1 MALGAICFNTQPPEG
16 GWTNKAAW
24 MTSLPLFQ
32 HTAARRRLAIRL
44 ATTIRHIRFQHT
56 AARRRLD
63 SKMGGSDGNG
73 KFQHTA
79 ARRRLAGWTS
89 TANIS
94 KPFQHTAARR
104 RLAHDVDDLQCV
116 FRVSTHSRPKA
127 AGRYAAAKVQTPS
140 VSTHSRPKAAGIT
153 TEQASPDKSGFNTQ
167 PPEGGWAVGFAPRL
181 HTGMFQHTAARRRLE
196 SIVLYCIKDLRF
208 QHTAARRRLAT
219 DLITHVAPY
228 AVSTHSR
235 PKAAGEVAGCGSGHE
250 SVSTHSRP
258 KAAGQ
263 SFPMFATWAK
273 VSTHSRPKAA
283 G

>member
-24 MTSLPLFQ
+24 MSSLPLFQ

-140 VSTHSRPKAAGIT
+140 VSTHSRPKAAGKHCFI
-153 TEQASPDKSGFNTQ
+153 
-167 PPEGGWAVGFAPRL
+167 L
-181 HTGMFQHTAARRRLE
+181 H
-196 SIVLYCIKDLRF
+196 KRF
-208 QHTAARRRLAT
+208 E
-219 DLITHVAPY
+219 
-228 AVSTHSR
+228 VSTHSR
-235 PKAAGEVAGCGSGHE
+235 PKAAGD
-250 SVSTHSRP
+250 RP
-258 KAAGQ
+258 DNPCCTLC
-263 SFPMFATWAK
+263 SFNTQPPEGGWPILPYVCYMGKSFNTQPPEGGWVNK
-273 VSTHSRPKAA
+273 
-283 G
+283 

>member
-24 MTSLPLFQ
+24 MTSLPL
-32 HTAARRRLAIRL
+32 
-44 ATTIRHIRFQHT
+44 FQHT

-140 VSTHSRPKAAGIT
+140 VSTHSRPKAAGRL
-153 TEQASPDKSGFNTQ
+153 ASLHACTPACFNTQ
-167 PPEGGWAVGFAPRL
+167 PPEGGWPFLPTYHKRVSCFNTQPPEG
-181 HTGMFQHTAARRRLE
+181 GWYSGTAYLC
-196 SIVLYCIKDLRF
+196 SPNY
-208 QHTAARRRLAT
+208 
-219 DLITHVAPY
+219 
-228 AVSTHSR
+228 VSTHSR
-235 PKAAGEVAGCGSGHE
+235 PKAAGKHCFILHKRFE
-250 SVSTHSRP
+250 VSTHSRP
-258 KAAGQ
+258 KAAGDRPDNPCCTLC
-263 SFPMFATWAK
+263 SFNTQPPEGGWG
-273 VSTHSRPKAA
+273 SR
-283 G
+283 GLRFGS

>member
-116 FRVSTHSRPKA
+116 VRCQTTAPRTRRAVRSSKGANAVS
-127 AGRYAAAKVQTPS
+127 
-140 VSTHSRPKAAGIT
+140 
-153 TEQASPDKSGFNTQ
+153 FNTQ
-167 PPEGGWAVGFAPRL
+167 PPEGGWYHNRAG
-181 HTGMFQHTAARRRLE
+181 
-196 SIVLYCIKDLRF
+196 
-208 QHTAARRRLAT
+208 LA
-219 DLITHVAPY
+219 
-228 AVSTHSR
+228 
-235 PKAAGEVAGCGSGHE
+235 
-250 SVSTHSRP
+250 
-258 KAAGQ
+258 
-263 SFPMFATWAK
+263 
-273 VSTHSRPKAA
+273 
-283 G
+283 